1 MKPRVLV
8 DPRVQE
14 AEEAFQRMM
23 VRFKAKTREEHI
35 RDGIARG
42 VLDAE
47 GKPIPPAGAQF
58 GVSCPVRSPAGD
70 TA

>member
-1 MKPRVLV
+1 MKHMESKIPRVLV

-14 AEEAFQRMM
+14 AEAAFQQMM

-42 VLDAE
+42 VLDAD
-47 GKPIPPAGAQF
+47 GKPIPPEGDPC
-58 GVSCPVRSPAGD
+58 VSRV
-70 TA
+70 